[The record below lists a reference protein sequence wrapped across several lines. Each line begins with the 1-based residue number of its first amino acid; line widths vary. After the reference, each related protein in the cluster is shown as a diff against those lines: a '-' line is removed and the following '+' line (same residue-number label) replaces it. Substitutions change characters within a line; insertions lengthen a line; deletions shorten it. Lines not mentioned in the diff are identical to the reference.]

1 MSFYEELNR
10 RNVAKVAVLY
20 IIAAWLILQVADVL
34 FDAMELPSTWVR
46 LVLAIIILGFPL
58 ALIFSWVYEMT
69 PEGLKK
75 EKDIDRSQSITPDT
89 GRKVNV
95 LIIVM
100 LALAIG
106 AVVVDRLIPESTPVA
121 DNRVI
126 DGAVETKAVDPA
138 TLAAMKFAPAAERSI
153 AVLPFVNMSA
163 DEENE
168 FFADGLSEEL
178 LNVLAR
184 IKDFKVAGRTSSFAF
199 KGKNEDFKM
208 IGEALNVKNI
218 LEGSVRKSGDTVRVT
233 AQLIEVSNG
242 YHLWSDTYDRELD
255 NIFEIQDEIATQ
267 VVAALKQELL
277 GASDQAVI
285 AKKSTENIEAYQHY
299 LKGLHH
305 VAYRSREQL
314 ELALAEFREAARI
327 DPNYALAHTGIAYV
341 YVMQAS
347 YAYRSIAEVGPLA
360 ELSIEKAFAIDDQL
374 SEAWAIKAQLLSG
387 MGAPDS
393 EKIPLL
399 ERAIALNPNNAYAYM
414 WLASSFFAS
423 DSERMWELYNKAYEL
438 DPLAPVIVQ
447 NMATYTAL
455 DGDMEKAAYYAD
467 QLKEIAPNWDGT
479 YRTSSSLAMFQG
491 NMEQEIRS
499 MHKVLELDPESIT
512 TYETLAGYYTLLGDL
527 EQAQALIDKGRRLN
541 PAYGGIA
548 ASEAGIQLLQGNK
561 EAAVQLMQAMVRKWP
576 EDKTL
581 LRDAARIEAFAGN
594 LQQANDLYLRSYG
607 YQEYPSEWAVDS
619 NKTFDGSLFAYVIYQ
634 LGDTET
640 AVELSESI
648 QGFFA
653 GLAEQG
659 RQFWLIGS
667 FIATAAA
674 AVQDREGALSGLRL
688 ALDQGMTAGP
698 IFRLNPVYDF
708 LRDDPEYLAL
718 SQELERRRK
727 AVVVALAKDGLIVD
741 TTLAQADP

>member
-242 YHLWSDTYDRELD
+242 YHLWSDTYDRKLD

-327 DPNYALAHTGIAYV
+327 DSNYALAHTGIAYV

-667 FIATAAA
+667 FIANAAA

>member
-1 MSFYEELNR
+1 MSFLEELKR
-10 RNVAKVAVLY
+10 RNVVKVAALY
-20 IIAAWLILQVADVL
+20 VIATWLLLQVADVGVSL
-34 FDAMELPSTWVR
+34 LGLPESIGKVIF
-46 LVLAIIILGFPL
+46 LILALGFPL

-75 EKDIDRSQSITPDT
+75 EKDIDRTQSIAPDT
-89 GRKVNV
+89 GRKINI

-106 AVVVDRLIPESTPVA
+106 AVVLDRLIPETTPVA
-121 DNRVI
+121 EAPISD
-126 DGAVETKAVDPA
+126 DAVETPAVDSA
-138 TLAAMKFAPAAERSI
+138 TLAASRFAPAPERSI

-199 KGKNEDFKM
+199 KGKNEDFKQ

-242 YHLWSDTYDRELD
+242 YHLWSDTYDRKLD

-285 AKKSTENIEAYQHY
+285 AKKSTENVEAYQHY

-314 ELALAEFREAARI
+314 ELALAEFKEAARI
-327 DPNYALAHTGIAYV
+327 DPNYALAYTGIAYV

-360 ELSIEKAFAIDDQL
+360 ELSLERAFAIDDRL
-374 SEAWAIKAQLLSG
+374 SEAWAIKAQLLTG

-393 EKIPLL
+393 ETIPLL
-399 ERAIALNPNNAYAYM
+399 ERAIVLNPNNAYAYM
-414 WLASSFFAS
+414 WLASSFLAS
-423 DSERMWELYNKAYEL
+423 DPERMWALYNKAYEL

-447 NMATYTAL
+447 NMATNKAF
-455 DGDMEKAAYYAD
+455 DGDMEQAAYYAN
-467 QLKEIAPNWDGT
+467 QLEEIAPDWDGT
-479 YRTSSSLAMFQG
+479 YRTLATLAQVSG
-491 NMEQEIRS
+491 DMEQEIRS

-512 TYETLAGYYTLLGDL
+512 TYETLADHYILLGDL
-527 EQAQALIDKGRRLN
+527 EQAQMLVDKGRRLN

-548 ASEAGIQLLQGNK
+548 ASEANILLLQGNK
-561 EAAVQLMQAMVRKWP
+561 QAAVQLMQAMVRKWP
-576 EDKTL
+576 EDKAL
-581 LRDAARIEAFAGN
+581 LRQAARIEAYAGN

-607 YQEYPSEWAVDS
+607 YQEYPSEWSIDA
-619 NKTFDGSLFAYVIYQ
+619 TTAFDASLFAYVIYQ
-634 LGDTET
+634 LGDTNT
-640 AVELSESI
+640 AVRLSEAI
-648 QGFFA
+648 QQFFA
-653 GLAEQG
+653 SLAEQG
-659 RQFWLIGS
+659 KQFWGIS
-667 FIATAAA
+667 RFSSDAAA
-674 AVQDREGALSGLRL
+674 AVQDRNAALSGLRT

-698 IFRLNPVYDF
+698 NLSLDPVYDF

-718 SQELERRRK
+718 NQELEQRRK
-727 AVVVALAKDGLIVD
+727 AVVVALARDGLIAD
-741 TTLAQADP
+741 TTLAQADR

>member
-1 MSFYEELNR
+1 MSFFEELKR
-10 RNVAKVAVLY
+10 RNVVKVAVLY
-20 IIAAWLILQVADVL
+20 IVATWLLLQVADVGVSL
-34 FDAMELPSTWVR
+34 LGLPDSIGKVIF
-46 LVLAIIILGFPL
+46 LILAIGFPL

-75 EKDIDRSQSITPDT
+75 ETEIDRSQSIAPDT
-89 GRKVNV
+89 GRKINA
-95 LIIVM
+95 LIIGM

-106 AVVVDRLIPESTPVA
+106 AVVVDRLIPETTPVA
-121 DNRVI
+121 ETPVI
-126 DGAVETKAVDPA
+126 DDAVETETVDPA
-138 TLAAMKFAPAAERSI
+138 KLAAMKFAPAPERSI

-199 KGKNEDFKM
+199 KGKNQDFKV

-218 LEGSVRKSGDTVRVT
+218 LEGSVRRSGDTVRVT

-242 YHLWSDTYDRELD
+242 YHLWSDTYDRKLD

-285 AKKSTENIEAYQHY
+285 AKKSTENLEAYQHY

-314 ELALAEFREAARI
+314 ELALAEFKGAARA
-327 DPNYALAHTGIAYV
+327 DPDYALAHTGVAYV
-341 YVMQAS
+341 YVMQSS
-347 YAYRSIAEVGPLA
+347 YGYRNIAEVGPLA
-360 ELSIEKAFAIDDQL
+360 ELSLEKAFAIDDQL

-387 MGAPDS
+387 MGAPES
-393 EKIPLL
+393 ETTPLL
-399 ERAIALNPNNAYAYM
+399 ERAIDLNPNNAYAHM
-414 WLASSFFAS
+414 WLAGSLYAS
-423 DSERMWELYNKAYEL
+423 DAERMWELYNKAYEL

-447 NMATYTAL
+447 NLASNHAFL
-455 DGDMEKAAYYAD
+455 GDMEKAVYYAD
-467 QLKEIAPNWDGT
+467 QLQEIAPDWDGT
-479 YRTSSSLAMFQG
+479 YRTLNNLAQIQG
-491 NMEQEIRS
+491 DMEQEIRW
-499 MHKVLELDPESIT
+499 MHKVLELDPESIQ
-512 TYETLAGYYTLLGDL
+512 TYESLADYYMTLGDL

-541 PAYGGIA
+541 PAYAGIA
-548 ASEAGIQLLQGNK
+548 ASEATLLLLQGNK
-561 EAAVQLMQAMVRKWP
+561 AAAVQSMQAMVRKWP

-581 LRDAARIEAFAGN
+581 LRSAARIEAYAGN
-594 LQQANDLYLRSYG
+594 PQQAHDLFLRAYG
-607 YQEYPSEWAVDS
+607 YTEYPSEWVI
-619 NKTFDGSLFAYVIYQ
+619 DGSSAFDMPLVAYVIYQ

-640 AVELSESI
+640 AVELSETA
-648 QGFFA
+648 QAFFA

-659 RQFWLIGS
+659 TKFWGVGAFS
-667 FIATAAA
+667 SSAAA
-674 AVQDREGALSGLRL
+674 AVQDRKGALSGLQL

-698 IFRLNPVYDF
+698 ILRLDPSYDF
-708 LRDDPEYLAL
+708 LRDDPEFIAIR
-718 SQELERRRK
+718 QELERRRQ
-727 AVVVALAKDGLIVD
+727 AVVVALAKDGLIAE
-741 TTLAQADP
+741 TALAQTDP

>member
-1 MSFYEELNR
+1 
-10 RNVAKVAVLY
+10 
-20 IIAAWLILQVADVL
+20 
-34 FDAMELPSTWVR
+34 
-46 LVLAIIILGFPL
+46 
-58 ALIFSWVYEMT
+58 
-69 PEGLKK
+69 
-75 EKDIDRSQSITPDT
+75 
-89 GRKVNV
+89 
-95 LIIVM
+95 
-100 LALAIG
+100 
-106 AVVVDRLIPESTPVA
+106 
-121 DNRVI
+121 
-126 DGAVETKAVDPA
+126 
-138 TLAAMKFAPAAERSI
+138 
-153 AVLPFVNMSA
+153 
-163 DEENE
+163 
-168 FFADGLSEEL
+168 
-178 LNVLAR
+178 
-184 IKDFKVAGRTSSFAF
+184 
-199 KGKNEDFKM
+199 
-208 IGEALNVKNI
+208 
-218 LEGSVRKSGDTVRVT
+218 
-233 AQLIEVSNG
+233 
-242 YHLWSDTYDRELD
+242 
-255 NIFEIQDEIATQ
+255 
-267 VVAALKQELL
+267 
-277 GASDQAVI
+277 
-285 AKKSTENIEAYQHY
+285 
-299 LKGLHH
+299 
-305 VAYRSREQL
+305 
-314 ELALAEFREAARI
+314 
-327 DPNYALAHTGIAYV
+327 
-341 YVMQAS
+341 
-347 YAYRSIAEVGPLA
+347 
-360 ELSIEKAFAIDDQL
+360 
-374 SEAWAIKAQLLSG
+374 
-387 MGAPDS
+387 
-393 EKIPLL
+393 
-399 ERAIALNPNNAYAYM
+399 
-414 WLASSFFAS
+414 
-423 DSERMWELYNKAYEL
+423 MWELYNKAYEL

-512 TYETLAGYYTLLGDL
+512 TYETLADYYTLLGDL

-581 LRDAARIEAFAGN
+581 LREAARIEAFAGN

-619 NKTFDGSLFAYVIYQ
+619 NNAFDGSLFAYVIYQ
-634 LGDTET
+634 LGGTET

-667 FIATAAA
+667 FIANAAA

-741 TTLAQADP
+741 TTLARADP

>member
-242 YHLWSDTYDRELD
+242 YHLWSDTYDRKLD

-499 MHKVLELDPESIT
+499 MHKVLELDPDSIT
-512 TYETLAGYYTLLGDL
+512 TYETLADYYTLLGDL

-667 FIATAAA
+667 FIANAAA

>member
-1 MSFYEELNR
+1 MSFLEELKR
-10 RNVAKVAVLY
+10 RNVVKVAVLY
-20 IIAAWLILQVADVL
+20 VIATWLLLQVADVGVSL
-34 FDAMELPSTWVR
+34 LGLPDSIGKVIF
-46 LVLAIIILGFPL
+46 LILALGFPL

-75 EKDIDRSQSITPDT
+75 EKDIDRSQSVTPDT
-89 GRKVNV
+89 GRKINV
-95 LIIVM
+95 LIIAM

-106 AVVVDRLIPESTPVA
+106 AVVLDRLIPESTPVA

-126 DGAVETKAVDPA
+126 DDVVETKAVDPT
-138 TLAAMKFAPAAERSI
+138 TLAAMKFAPAPERSI

-199 KGKNEDFKM
+199 KGKNEDFKQ

-242 YHLWSDTYDRELD
+242 YHLWSDTYDRKMD

-314 ELALAEFREAARI
+314 ELALAEFKEAARI
-327 DPNYALAHTGIAYV
+327 DPNYALAHTGVAYV

-347 YAYRSIAEVGPLA
+347 YAYRTIAEVGPLA
-360 ELSIEKAFAIDDQL
+360 ELSVEKAFAIDDQL
-374 SEAWAIKAQLLSG
+374 SEAWAIKAELLSI
-387 MGAPDS
+387 MGAPES
-393 EKIPLL
+393 ETVPLL
-399 ERAIALNPNNAYAYM
+399 ERAIALNPNNAYAHM
-414 WLASSFFAS
+414 WLAGSFFAS
-423 DSERMWELYNKAYEL
+423 DPERMWELFNKAYEL

-447 NMATYTAL
+447 NMAINTAFE
-455 DGDMEKAAYYAD
+455 GDMEKAVYYAD
-467 QLKEIAPNWDGT
+467 QLKEIAPDWDGT
-479 YRTSSSLAMFQG
+479 YRTSTSLAMFQG
-491 NMEQEIRS
+491 DMEQEIRS

-512 TYETLAGYYTLLGDL
+512 TYEGLADYYVLLGDL

-548 ASEAGIQLLQGNK
+548 ASEAAILLLQGNK
-561 EAAVQLMQAMVRKWP
+561 EAAVQSMQAMVRKWP

-581 LRDAARIEAFAGN
+581 LRAAARIEAYAGN

-607 YQEYPSEWAVDS
+607 YQEYPSAWTVDTS
-619 NKTFDGSLFAYVIYQ
+619 NAFELPLFAYVIYQ

-640 AVELSESI
+640 AVRLSETA
-648 QGFFA
+648 QEFFVS
-653 GLAEQG
+653 LAEQG
-659 RQFWLIGS
+659 TRFWGLGAFVS
-667 FIATAAA
+667 NAAA
-674 AVQDREGALSGLRL
+674 AVQDRKGALSGLQL
-688 ALDQGMTAGP
+688 ALDKGMTAGP
-698 IFRLNPVYDF
+698 LLRLDPVYDF

-727 AVVVALAKDGLIVD
+727 AVVVALAKDGLIID

>member
-242 YHLWSDTYDRELD
+242 YHLWSDTYDRKLD

-399 ERAIALNPNNAYAYM
+399 ERAIALNPNNAYAHM

-499 MHKVLELDPESIT
+499 MHKVLELNPESIT
-512 TYETLAGYYTLLGDL
+512 TYESLAEYYTLLGDL

-619 NKTFDGSLFAYVIYQ
+619 NNAFDGSLFAYVIYQ

>member
-1 MSFYEELNR
+1 MSFLEELKR
-10 RNVAKVAVLY
+10 RNVVKVAVLY
-20 IIAAWLILQVADVL
+20 VITTWLLLQVADVGVSL
-34 FDAMELPSTWVR
+34 LGLPDFIGKVIF
-46 LVLAIIILGFPL
+46 LILALGFPL

-75 EKDIDRSQSITPDT
+75 EKDIDRTQSIAPDT
-89 GRKVNV
+89 GRKINI

-106 AVVVDRLIPESTPVA
+106 AVVADRLIPETTPVA
-121 DNRVI
+121 DAPIGDDPV
-126 DGAVETKAVDPA
+126 ATAAVDSSQ
-138 TLAAMKFAPAAERSI
+138 LAASRFAPAPERSI

-163 DEENE
+163 DQENE

-199 KGKNEDFKM
+199 KGKNEDFRQ
-208 IGEALNVKNI
+208 IGEALNVQNI
-218 LEGSVRKSGDTVRVT
+218 LEGSVRKSGDTIRVT
-233 AQLIEVSNG
+233 AQLIDVSNG
-242 YHLWSDTYDRELD
+242 YHLWSDTYDRQLD

-314 ELALAEFREAARI
+314 ELALAEFKEAAGI
-327 DPNYALAHTGIAYV
+327 DPNYALAYTGIAYV
-341 YVMQAS
+341 YVMQAT

-360 ELSIEKAFAIDDQL
+360 ELSLEKAFAIDDQL
-374 SEAWAIKAQLLSG
+374 SEAWAIKAQLLSR

-393 EKIPLL
+393 ETIPLL

-414 WLASSFFAS
+414 WLASSFIAS
-423 DSERMWELYNKAYEL
+423 DPERKWKLYNKAYEL

-447 NMATYTAL
+447 NMAINKAF
-455 DGDMEKAAYYAD
+455 DGDMEKAAYYAN
-467 QLKEIAPNWDGT
+467 QLEEIAPDWDGT
-479 YRTSSSLAMFQG
+479 YRTLASLAQVKG
-491 NMEQEIRS
+491 DMEQEIRA

-512 TYETLAGYYTLLGDL
+512 TYERLAYDYILLGDL
-527 EQAQALIDKGRRLN
+527 EQAQALVDKGRRLN

-548 ASEAGIQLLQGNK
+548 AIEASILLLQGN
-561 EAAVQLMQAMVRKWP
+561 EQAAVQLMQAMVRKWP
-576 EDKTL
+576 EDKDL
-581 LRDAARIEAFAGN
+581 LRQAARIEAYAGN
-594 LQQANDLYLRSYG
+594 LQQANELYLRSYG
-607 YQEYPSEWAVDS
+607 YQEYPSEWSVDA
-619 NKTFDGSLFAYVIYQ
+619 NTAFEYPFAYVIYQ

-640 AVELSESI
+640 AVELSAAI
-648 QGFFA
+648 QQFFA
-653 GLAEQG
+653 GRAKQG
-659 RQFWLIGS
+659 KQHWGFS
-667 FIATAAA
+667 HHSADAAA
-674 AVQDREGALSGLRL
+674 AVQDRNGALSGFRT

-698 IFRLNPVYDF
+698 DLSLEPVYDF
-708 LRDDPEYLAL
+708 LRDDPEFLAL
-718 SQELERRRK
+718 KQELERRRE
-727 AVVVALAKDGLIVD
+727 AVVVALAKDGLIAD
-741 TTLAQADP
+741 ARLAGSGS